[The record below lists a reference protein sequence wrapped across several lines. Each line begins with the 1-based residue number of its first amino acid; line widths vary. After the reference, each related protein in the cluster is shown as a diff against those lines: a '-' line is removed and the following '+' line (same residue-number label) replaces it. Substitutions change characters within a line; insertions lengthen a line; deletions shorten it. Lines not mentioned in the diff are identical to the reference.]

1 MLINLHVKNLAL
13 IKEVDVDFTKGLIV
27 LTGETGAG
35 KSLILGSVNISLG
48 NKVAKD
54 MIRTGADYS
63 IVELTFLVND
73 HIVKKIK
80 NMDIFVGDDNTVTV
94 TRKITE
100 GRSVSKINGETVNI
114 NTLKEVMGMLVDIH
128 GQHDHQSLLYP
139 KNHLMILDKYAK
151 DEIFEHKKILKNL
164 YADYMLLKK
173 KLDSYDMDESKRARE
188 IEFSQFE
195 VDEINLAD
203 LKIGEDAYLEE
214 EFKKMSSSQDISG
227 TMSEIYQYLSY
238 ESDNGAGTQ
247 IGRAVSC
254 INHLNGFDEKI
265 EQFRNA
271 IYDIDSLCRDLTSD
285 IVDFSESLDF
295 DPAYVKEVE
304 DRLDTINHLK
314 LKYGKTIEDI
324 LEYRDNKQIY
334 LDELNN
340 YNEEIKKLNEQLEI
354 LEKQIEQVCQTLTEK
369 RKKSALKLEEL
380 VTKALV
386 DLNFLSVSFKIDI
399 SKKDTFS
406 DNGQDHVEFLISTN
420 PGEPLKPLAKVAS
433 GGELSRIMLAIKSI
447 LATEDEIE
455 TLIFDEI
462 DTGISGKTASM
473 VAEKLAKISVNH
485 QVICISHLSQIA
497 AMADGHYLIE
507 KKLENDTTTTNIL
520 KLSRDE
526 SIKELVRINGD
537 GTVTG
542 AAMSHAMEMKDMAD
556 RAKSNLV

>member
-35 KSLILGSVNISLG
+35 KSLILGSVNIALG

-54 MIRTGADYS
+54 MIRTGADFS
-63 IVELTFLVND
+63 IVELTFLVKD
-73 HIVKKIK
+73 DIAEKIK
-80 NMDIFVGDDNTVTV
+80 NMDIFVGEDNTVTV

-100 GRSVSKINGETVNI
+100 VRSVSKINGETVNI

-139 KNHLMILDKYAK
+139 QNHLLILDKYAK
-151 DEIFEHKKILKNL
+151 DEISEDKKNLKNL
-164 YADYMLLKK
+164 YSDYMHLKK
-173 KLDSYDMDESKRARE
+173 KLENYDMDESKRARE

-203 LKIGEDAYLEE
+203 LKVGEDIDLEDE
-214 EFKKMSSSQDISG
+214 YKKMSSSQDVSAA
-227 TMSEIYQYLSY
+227 MSEIYQYLSY
-238 ESDNGAGTQ
+238 DLDNGVGTQ
-247 IGRAVSC
+247 IGRAIAC
-254 INHLNGFDEKI
+254 INRLNGTDDKI

-271 IYDIDSLCRDLTSD
+271 IFDIDSLCRDLTGE

-295 DPAYVKEVE
+295 DPIYVKEVE
-304 DRLDTINHLK
+304 ERLDIINHLK

-324 LEYRDNKQIY
+324 LEYRDDKQKY

-340 YNEEIKKLNEQLEI
+340 YNEEIEKINKQLQS
-354 LEKQIEQVCQTLTEK
+354 LEKEIEQVCITISEK
-369 RKKSALKLEEL
+369 RKKSAQILEKL

-406 DNGQDHVEFLISTN
+406 DNGYDYAEFLISTN
-420 PGEPLKPLAKVAS
+420 PGEPLKPLTKVAS
-433 GGELSRIMLAIKSI
+433 GGELSRIMLAVKSI

-473 VAEKLAKISVNH
+473 VAEKLAKISTNH

-497 AMADGHYLIE
+497 AMADSHYLIE
-507 KKLENDTTTTNIL
+507 KKLEKDATTTNIL